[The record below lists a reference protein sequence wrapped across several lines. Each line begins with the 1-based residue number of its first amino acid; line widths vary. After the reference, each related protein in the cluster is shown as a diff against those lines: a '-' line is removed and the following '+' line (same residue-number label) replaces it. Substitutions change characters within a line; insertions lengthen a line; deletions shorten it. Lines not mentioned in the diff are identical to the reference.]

1 MVCLSCDI
9 VAKRLVVKKSAM
21 VSLDKALTTFYRL
34 SVVTMYSSA
43 AVWPQFLMEDY
54 KLYVAVS

>member
-1 MVCLSCDI
+1 
-9 VAKRLVVKKSAM
+9 M

-54 KLYVAVS
+54 KLYVAVSWKRWETRPELLL